1 MIGSKIAH
9 HEIHDESG
17 RGGMCELCIHPD
29 DPHIAF
35 TADQGRS
42 ETWLLEN
49 FLPGK

>member
-9 HEIHDESG
+9 YEIHDETG
-17 RGGMCELCIHPD
+17 QGGMRELCAHPD
-29 DPHIAF
+29 GRHMAF
-35 TADQGRS
+35 TAGQGRS